1 MIIKEKKRDLSPN
14 LSPIYHP
21 TESQIHLSST
31 QIKVLTLIRNNPNV
45 TKPEMARITG
55 ASNGTVDN
63 CISYLKKIGV
73 IERIGSNKKGY
84 WNILK

>member
-1 MIIKEKKRDLSPN
+1 MKKGGLN
-14 LSPIYHP
+14 
-21 TESQIHLSST
+21 ST
-31 QIKVLTLIRNNPNV
+31 VCDYSLKVLTLIRNNPNV

-55 ASNGTVDN
+55 ASNGTIDN

-84 WNILK
+84 WNVLK

>member
-1 MIIKEKKRDLSPN
+1 M
-14 LSPIYHP
+14 
-21 TESQIHLSST
+21 
-31 QIKVLTLIRNNPNV
+31 TLIRNNPNI

-55 ASNGTVDN
+55 ASNGTIDN

-84 WNILK
+84 WNVLK